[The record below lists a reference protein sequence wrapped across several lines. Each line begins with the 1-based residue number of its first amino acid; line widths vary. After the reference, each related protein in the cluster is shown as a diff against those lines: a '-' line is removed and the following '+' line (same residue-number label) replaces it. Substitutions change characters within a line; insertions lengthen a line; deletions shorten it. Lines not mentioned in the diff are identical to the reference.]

1 MLRTVASF
9 VLYVIVNFGREQ
21 DVKLKALLKVN
32 EDAITAQRA
41 AVADA
46 AKAAKATP
54 TPAPDGKPTTA
65 EAGVDQRVDD
75 GKARSDGQASLAGSG
90 DVFEGADA
98 DGSGT
103 IDEGEFTSLM
113 GQLELEVQ
121 TGEMPKV
128 FASIDT
134 DGSGTIALDEFVA
147 CKSAQPAQSDWSV
160 WLVT

>member
-21 DVKLKALLKVN
+21 DVKLKAILKVN
-32 EDAITAQRA
+32 EDAVSAQRA
-41 AVADA
+41 AATDA

-54 TPAPDGKPTTA
+54 DGKPTTA
-65 EAGVDQRVDD
+65 EGTPDGIDQRVDD
-75 GKARSDGQASLAGSG
+75 GKQRSEGQASLAGSG
-90 DVFEGADA
+90 HVFEGADA

-103 IDEGEFTSLM
+103 IDEGEFASLM

-121 TGEMPKV
+121 AGEMSKV

-134 DGSGTIALDEFVA
+134 DASGSIALDEFVA
-147 CKSAQPAQSDWSV
+147 CKSAQPAQSV
-160 WLVT
+160 

>member
-1 MLRTVASF
+1 MTLFCYSGY
-9 VLYVIVNFGREQ
+9 LVNFGREQ

-54 TPAPDGKPTTA
+54 TPAPDAKPTTA
-65 EAGVDQRVDD
+65 VDD

-90 DVFEGADA
+90 DVFESADA

-121 TGEMPKV
+121 AGEMPKV

>member
-21 DVKLKALLKVN
+21 DVKLKAILKVN
-32 EDAITAQRA
+32 EDAVSAQRA
-41 AVADA
+41 AATDA

-54 TPAPDGKPTTA
+54 DGKPTTA
-65 EAGVDQRVDD
+65 EGTPDGIDQRVDD
-75 GKARSDGQASLAGSG
+75 GKQRSEGQASLAGSG
-90 DVFEGADA
+90 HVFEGADA

-103 IDEGEFTSLM
+103 IDEGEFASLM

-121 TGEMPKV
+121 AGEMSKV

-134 DGSGTIALDEFVA
+134 DASGSIALDEFVA
-147 CKSAQPAQSDWSV
+147 CKSTQPSQSV
-160 WLVT
+160 

>member
-21 DVKLKALLKVN
+21 DVKLKAILKVN
-32 EDAITAQRA
+32 EDAVSAQRA
-41 AVADA
+41 AATDA

-54 TPAPDGKPTTA
+54 DGKPTTA
-65 EAGVDQRVDD
+65 EGTPDRIDQRVDD
-75 GKARSDGQASLAGSG
+75 GKQRSEGQASLAGSG
-90 DVFEGADA
+90 HVFEGADA

-103 IDEGEFTSLM
+103 IDEGEFASLM

-121 TGEMPKV
+121 AGEMSKV

-134 DGSGTIALDEFVA
+134 DASGSIALDEFVA
-147 CKSAQPAQSDWSV
+147 CKSA
-160 WLVT
+160 